1 MLQPPITVSLPI
13 STVVVIRGGGAVTVP
28 IQIGST
34 SETALVS
41 VEGLP
46 GGVQAT
52 YDASDTNPSGTLSFS
67 ANASAMA
74 GTYMPVVVV
83 TSANQTA
90 SLSFT
95 LTIKSP

>member
-1 MLQPPITVSLPI
+1 MAQPPITVSLPI
-13 STVVVIRGGGAVTVP
+13 STVAVTRGGGAVTVP

-52 YDASDTNPSGTLSFS
+52 YAASDTNPSGTLSFL
-67 ANASAMA
+67 ANASAVP
-74 GTYMPVVVV
+74 GTYMPAVVV

-90 SLSFT
+90 SLGFT
-95 LTIKSP
+95 LTVK